1 MADGE
6 DGEEDCRARAA
17 SRQLISGE
25 ESEATASGLA
35 ATFDLCGEGRSGAR
49 ARRRRRRR
57 LRCRGR
63 GRGDSAGAFYRKVL
77 DVFCNFKL
85 VQYGI
90 SAGYFAEKP
99 SHFPLIANRS
109 FAPRYRGLRV
119 RFRFLGGFFL

>member
-1 MADGE
+1 MAADGE

-63 GRGDSAGAFYRKVL
+63 EKGKGILRGRFT
-77 DVFCNFKL
+77 
-85 VQYGI
+85 
-90 SAGYFAEKP
+90 EKSLTFSVILNWSNMGFLRDILQK
-99 SHFPLIANRS
+99 SHPIFP
-109 FAPRYRGLRV
+109 
-119 RFRFLGGFFL
+119 